1 MKRTERK
8 SHEEWLQI
16 ISDQEH
22 SGQDLAEYCEQRGL
36 SANRFVFHRR
46 RKSREAHGGGG
57 FREIRLTSNSSLRI
71 VLEQAGCAIEVQSG
85 FDAQLLSQVVKAL
98 R

>member
-22 SGQDLAEYCEQRGL
+22 SGQDMAEYCEQRGL
-36 SANRFVFHRR
+36 SANRFVFHRWGCVFGSCKANC
-46 RKSREAHGGGG
+46 RKDSQIASQGRKRA
-57 FREIRLTSNSSLRI
+57 FRCTSVRGRPDDNP
-71 VLEQAGCAIEVQSG
+71 
-85 FDAQLLSQVVKAL
+85 
-98 R
+98 